1 MIQVL
6 LLILKILGI
15 LLLSILG
22 LIVLIL
28 ALVLFVP
35 FRYEVEAD
43 VNLPPDGSQEQKR
56 IHGAAKVHWLLH
68 LVQVRVAYSQEGGM
82 TQALRIFFIPISLD
96 KKNASEE
103 SGSANAEA
111 DNSENAES
119 GAAGAEDTSAGT
131 EGSESGVSVTEEE
144 SILPADGTNSGG
156 ETVDSES
163 EQTMTTD
170 DGESG
175 GNETTETEGAETSD
189 ADAFEPTEGDNPEA
203 SEAKKPGLIQKVK
216 GKIEKLKG
224 KILELR
230 DTAACM
236 LELFSR
242 KKGLAVEYIKKEST
256 QTALKDVFSTV
267 WWILKHIL
275 PRKYEGEVTFGT
287 GDPEQTGK
295 LFAVA
300 AVLYP
305 VYGTHLTVY
314 PDMEEKVVAANGSL
328 SGRIRLWGILYRAI
342 RLALNKNLR
351 RVIKQAM
358 RVKDE
363 MMKTPKEIK
372 KVMGKAA

>member
-22 LIVLIL
+22 LIVLLL

-35 FRYEVEAD
+35 FRYEAEVD
-43 VNLPPDGSQEQKR
+43 VNLEPQKERQR
-56 IHGAAKVHWLLH
+56 IQGAAKVHWLLH
-68 LVQVRVAYSQEGGM
+68 LVQVRVAYSTEGGLVKR
-82 TQALRIFFIPISLD
+82 LRIFFIPISLD
-96 KKNASEE
+96 KKKKDAEGEAANSGASNTGDAGEETADGVVSGAEVINGEAAEAGEEE
-103 SGSANAEA
+103 SGVPVTDEGTDAMPVQE
-111 DNSENAES
+111 AES
-119 GAAGAEDTSAGT
+119 DNAPAGGEPESSEATDGQVSNESAG
-131 EGSESGVSVTEEE
+131 SGADEQLTDGTSEEE
-144 SILPADGTNSGG
+144 GT
-156 ETVDSES
+156 
-163 EQTMTTD
+163 
-170 DGESG
+170 
-175 GNETTETEGAETSD
+175 
-189 ADAFEPTEGDNPEA
+189 
-203 SEAKKPGLIQKVK
+203 AKKPGLIQKLK
-216 GKIEKLKG
+216 GIVDKLKN
-224 KILELR
+224 KLTELR
-230 DTAACM
+230 DTAKCM

-267 WWILKHIL
+267 WWILKSIF
-275 PRKYEGEVTFGT
+275 PRKYEGDVTFGT

-305 VYGTHLTVY
+305 VYGTHLTVH
-314 PDMEEKVVAANGSL
+314 PDMEDKVIGAKGSL

-358 RVKDE
+358 HVKDE

-372 KVMGKAA
+372 EAMGKAA